1 MDRHLA
7 TLLKGLSFPH
17 LYRSTAK
24 TSNLLNTVADP
35 NRQSLHVL
43 PPAQHSVNLP
53 EVIPRRSKDRRARL
67 GGLPNPLYDLRQP
80 ATVLPVRQLF
90 TQTGVDNNNNN
101 AQRSAGQQ
109 QPPVQTSSN
118 MSSPELRGSPGDPV
132 SDRNPGDRQTGG
144 NPEPANDLPAED
156 DASAGQSAARNTPS
170 SGRPSGTRGR
180 ATHAPGRQRARQTPE
195 YLLERHLEDLDPN
208 RIYDIPGPSQTQ
220 SPDGIFRISDL
231 QSVGLLNDSNIC
243 GLISIF
249 SAFHRTGLKDHLID
263 PHFCF
268 TQNRTVDFPSLVF
281 LKIMSAMPSDLPF
294 SLQLFIESWNFSGK
308 TPRIHPGFSD
318 VAALSEGLVTNL
330 QFKQYASRP
339 PVLTEFLGSFK
350 CSRCGRE
357 NLCVK
362 RWAMQVQAAIPL
374 LQLPPNNL
382 PADVSDLLAAYV
394 DERFETHCTDLN
406 CNHRILDGKLEVKPG
421 FFTILA
427 INRFDINDPNNKQ
440 MNRLTIPS
448 EPVRIGH
455 NLMGDLVSIV
465 CHRGDVNHGHFVSY
479 HQVDR
484 QWFLSDDSRQ
494 LSPSQNPLEDGLV
507 DESETIELLFFKNN
521 V

>member
-1 MDRHLA
+1 
-7 TLLKGLSFPH
+7 
-17 LYRSTAK
+17 
-24 TSNLLNTVADP
+24 
-35 NRQSLHVL
+35 
-43 PPAQHSVNLP
+43 
-53 EVIPRRSKDRRARL
+53 
-67 GGLPNPLYDLRQP
+67 
-80 ATVLPVRQLF
+80 
-90 TQTGVDNNNNN
+90 
-101 AQRSAGQQ
+101 
-109 QPPVQTSSN
+109 

-156 DASAGQSAARNTPS
+156 DASAGQSAARNTAS
-170 SGRPSGTRGR
+170 SGRPSGPRGR

-268 TQNRTVDFPSLVF
+268 TQNRTVDYPSLVF

-318 VAALSEGLVTNL
+318 VSALAEGLVTNL

-427 INRFDINDPNNKQ
+427 ISRFDINDPNNKQ

-465 CHRGDVNHGHFVSY
+465 CHRGDVNQGHFVSY

-494 LSPSQNPLEDGLV
+494 LSPSQNPLEDGLG